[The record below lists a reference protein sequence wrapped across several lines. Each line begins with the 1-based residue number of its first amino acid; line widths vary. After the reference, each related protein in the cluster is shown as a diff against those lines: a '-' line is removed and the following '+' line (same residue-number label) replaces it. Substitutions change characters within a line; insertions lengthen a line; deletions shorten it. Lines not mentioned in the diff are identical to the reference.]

1 MMPALPPRVVLAS
14 GSPRRAELARQEGWE
29 VVVVPPPDS
38 AEAAAAPRGQAEPL
52 EAFVIRLAVAK
63 AEAVIGLGA
72 AGLVL
77 ACDTLSEVDG
87 LALGK
92 PADAA
97 DAARMLK
104 ALSGRRHRVVSG
116 VCLWQAVGPPAAA
129 SGLLPRTAHAESTLF
144 MPPLSEAFIAAYLAT
159 GLWEGKAG
167 ACGFQDG
174 QVPLELV
181 EGSPSNVV
189 GLPLELIR
197 EMLAGAQKNQGP
209 HG

>member
-1 MMPALPPRVVLAS
+1 MMMPASPPRVVLAS

-29 VVVVPPPDS
+29 VVVMPPPGS
-38 AEAAAAPRGQAEPL
+38 AEAGAAPRGPAEPL

-63 AEAVIGLGA
+63 AGAVIAMGA
-72 AGLVL
+72 SGLVL

-97 DAARMLK
+97 DAARMLR

-116 VCLWQAVGPPAAA
+116 VCLWQAAGPPGEA
-129 SGLLPRTAHAESTLF
+129 SGPLPRTAHAESTLF
-144 MPPLSEAFIAAYLAT
+144 MPPLSEAFIAGYVAT

-174 QVPLELV
+174 HVPLELV

-189 GLPLELIR
+189 GLPLELVR
-197 EMLAGAQKNQGP
+197 EMLAGG
-209 HG
+209 